1 MKKLLVLIKYIRHFV
16 NERPTPEQ
24 EANDIFQFM
33 LLRSSTTHTIEIFE
47 ALEIIIETEMK
58 KQEAEFAKNCR
69 AINSKWRKDP
79 EIIKSID
86 PNFNKPLS
94 EIETNYEIINK

>member
-16 NERPTPEQ
+16 NERPTSEQ
-24 EANDIFQFM
+24 EANDILNFM

-47 ALEIIIETEMK
+47 ALEIAMRTEMQK
-58 KQEAEFAKNCR
+58 REIEFAKNCR

-79 EIIKSID
+79 EIIKVID
-86 PNFNKPLS
+86 PIFEKP
-94 EIETNYEIINK
+94 IKN

>member
-24 EANDIFQFM
+24 EANDILQFM
-33 LLRSSTTHTIEIFE
+33 ILRSSTTHTIAVYN
-47 ALEIIIETEMK
+47 ALEIAIEVEMK
-58 KQEAEFAKNCR
+58 KQEAEFSKNAK

-94 EIETNYEIINK
+94 EIETN